1 MNEQLYKKSLN
12 YLDVLCNRIAGRGVG
27 SEGNREATRFFE
39 QELRQLGWRTSK
51 AEFDAMDWRDIW
63 ANLMCNGDSYE
74 VFAGPYS
81 LPFSGTRQLVAISD
95 TAGLEKAELE
105 EKIVLLYG
113 EIAREQLMPKNFVF
127 YNPDEHRQIIALLE
141 KGKPAAI
148 ISATGR
154 NSALAGGVYPFPL
167 IEDGDFD
174 IPSVYMTEEEGER
187 LLKHAG
193 GMVTLESRSE
203 RIPGKGY
210 NVIGMK
216 GGKQEMRQT
225 KDDSSSGDDFGRLR
239 TRVSESNPVDPGNNA
254 SAEASLKPDRIVV
267 TAHIDAKKGT
277 PGAID
282 NATGVIVL
290 LLLADLLRDYEGKRK
305 IELVA
310 FNGEDYYAVPGQMN
324 YIMANQENFGEM
336 ILNINIDGAGY
347 LEGISAFSPFN
358 LPEEIYSKTSG
369 VIARYPGITEGAQW
383 PQGDHSIFVQ
393 YGVPALAVT
402 SKWFIDNMESQDITH
417 TPKDN
422 PGITDCRK
430 LVEIALALNDLVRL
444 I

>member
-1 MNEQLYKKSLN
+1 MTGKLYNQSLY
-12 YLDVLCNRIAGRGVG
+12 YLDVLCNRIPGRSVG

-39 QELRQLGWRTSK
+39 QELSGMGWLTSS
-51 AEFDAMDWRDIW
+51 AEFNAMDWRDGG
-63 ANLMCNGDSYE
+63 ADLMCNGVSFE
-74 VFAGPYS
+74 VFTGPYS
-81 LPFSGTRQLVAISD
+81 LPFSGSRRIVTVSD
-95 TAGLEKAELE
+95 TAGLEKADLE
-105 EKIVLLYG
+105 DKIVLLYG

-127 YNPDEHRQIIALLE
+127 YNPEEHQRIIALLE

-154 NSALAGGVYPFPL
+154 NSALAGGAYPFPL

-174 IPSVYMTEEEGER
+174 IPSVYMTEEEGIR
-187 LLKHAG
+187 LLSHDG
-193 GMVTLESRSE
+193 ETVTLESVSE

-210 NVIGMK
+210 NVTARRGP
-216 GGKQEMRQT
+216 E
-225 KDDSSSGDDFGRLR
+225 D
-239 TRVSESNPVDPGNNA
+239 A
-254 SAEASLKPDRIVV
+254 DRIVV

-290 LLLADLLRDYEGKRK
+290 LLLADLLRDYEGPRK

-310 FNGEDYYAVPGQMN
+310 LNGEDYYAVPGQMN
-324 YIMANQENFGEM
+324 YIMANQGRFSEM

-347 LEGISAFSPFN
+347 REGISAFSPFN
-358 LPEEIYSKTSG
+358 LPEEIYRKTAG
-369 VIARYPGITEGAQW
+369 VITRYPGITEGAQW

-393 YGVPALAVT
+393 YGVPALAVS

-422 PGITDCRK
+422 PEITDCRK
-430 LVEIALALNDLVRL
+430 VEEIAFALNDLIRL
-444 I
+444 V